1 MSTKQINLS
10 YYQIICIDTLHIYYN
25 ISVVINLV
33 WFTFSI
39 IQICRLYLDIFCRIG
54 GCFINMILQLTV
66 VFLIHERLF
75 RVGLMTSLTILAKI
89 SSLEIELERNTMNSC
104 EKSKKPP
111 TPKNVGSG

>member
-54 GCFINMILQLTV
+54 GCFINMILKLTV
-66 VFLIHERLF
+66 VCLIHE
-75 RVGLMTSLTILAKI
+75 ILLRFHVIEHFKNLKKYEIKI
-89 SSLEIELERNTMNSC
+89 
-104 EKSKKPP
+104 KA
-111 TPKNVGSG
+111 

>member
-66 VFLIHERLF
+66 VCLIHEILL
-75 RVGLMTSLTILAKI
+75 RVGLMTSLTILAKVFK
-89 SSLEIELERNTMNSC
+89 L
-104 EKSKKPP
+104 K
-111 TPKNVGSG
+111 